1 MHPGMFLSAPASA
14 SLRLLLV
21 LELLKAPSKVLQDD
35 EAFFRTVCGQIKLSG
50 VSPLA
55 LLGEL
60 PAFLPN
66 RLAR

>member
-1 MHPGMFLSAPASA
+1 MFLSAPGSA
-14 SLRLLLV
+14 SLRLLLF

-60 PAFLPN
+60 PALLPN